1 MARKRL
7 MRESHAR
14 RARVRRCETARV
26 VNRRVVRFPNPA
38 LAGLEWPVFEATGA
52 RDGPRVCL
60 LGGVHGCEYS
70 SIAAVREFMRQLDE
84 SAVSGSILAVPIV
97 SPTSFAARSPFVAPE
112 DGRNINRSF
121 PGDPHGT
128 FTDVLAHHVFT
139 EFISGSDLLIDLH
152 GGDLVE
158 ALEPFVLYDDSPV
171 SDIAQRLARAYG
183 LRYVICDTTDP
194 LGGTTSAAAA
204 AAGIPGITAEAGG
217 RGLLEPAEVTR
228 HLRGLRSTLRAAG
241 VLDGEPDPPPVG
253 QSLVDRLVW
262 LRAPAAGWWQPAV
275 SVGDTVSTGDRLGDV
290 LDGFGDA
297 IESVTA
303 PGSGVVLCV
312 TSSPA
317 VRADGLLLG
326 LGTGARPF

>member
-1 MARKRL
+1 
-7 MRESHAR
+7 
-14 RARVRRCETARV
+14 V
-26 VNRRVVRFPNPA
+26 VNRRIVRFPSPA

-97 SPTSFAARSPFVAPE
+97 SPSSFAARSPFVAPE

-128 FTDVLAHHVFT
+128 FTDVLAHHVFA
-139 EFISGSDLLIDLH
+139 EFISGSDVLIDLH

-158 ALEPFVLYDDSPV
+158 ALEPFVLYDDSAV
-171 SDIAQRLARAYG
+171 SDTAQRLARAYG

-204 AAGIPGITAEAGG
+204 ASGIPGITAEAGG
-217 RGLLEPAEVTR
+217 CGLLEPAEVTR

-241 VLDGEPDPPPVG
+241 VLDGEPDPPPAG

-262 LRAPAAGWWQPAV
+262 LRAAAAGWWQPAV
-275 SVGDTVSTGDRLGDV
+275 SVGDTVSAGDRLGDV

-297 IESVTA
+297 IESVSA
-303 PGSGVVLCV
+303 PDSGVVLCV

>member
-1 MARKRL
+1 MLISRPG
-7 MRESHAR
+7 
-14 RARVRRCETARV
+14 RCETAAV
-26 VNRRVVRFPNPA
+26 IARRLVRFSSPA

-70 SIAAVREFMRQLDE
+70 SIAAVRHFMRDLDVGT
-84 SAVSGSILAVPIV
+84 VSGSILAVPIV

-128 FTDVLAHHVFT
+128 FTDVLAHHVFS
-139 EFISGSDLLIDLH
+139 EFIAGSDVLIDLH

-158 ALEPFVLYDDSPV
+158 ALEPFVLIDDSPV
-171 SDIAQRLARAYG
+171 RASAQRLARAYG

-204 AAGIPGITAEAGG
+204 AAGLVAITAEAGG
-217 RGLLEPAEVTR
+217 RGLLEPAEVER

-241 VLDGEPDPPPVG
+241 VLDGEPDPPPAD
-253 QSLVDRLVW
+253 QSLVQRLLW
-262 LRAPAAGWWQPAV
+262 LRAAAAGWWQPAV
-275 SVGDTVSTGDRLGDV
+275 GVGDRLAAGDRVGDV
-290 LDGFGDA
+290 LDGFGDVM
-297 IESVTA
+297 STVTA
-303 PGSGVVLCV
+303 PDAGVVLCV

-317 VRADGLLLG
+317 VAADGLLVG
-326 LGTGARPF
+326 LGTGVRRF